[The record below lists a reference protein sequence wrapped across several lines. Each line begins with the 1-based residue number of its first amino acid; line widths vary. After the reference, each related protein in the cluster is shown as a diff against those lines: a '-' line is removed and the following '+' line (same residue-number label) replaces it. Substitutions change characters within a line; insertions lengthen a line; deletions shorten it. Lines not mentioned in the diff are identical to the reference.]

1 MAQRRVKPAELEEN
15 DVDLKKLK
23 NWFHKIRRLDFY
35 GAILAEEAVTRLA
48 GCEALLET
56 YAQDVF
62 AAQDENPSG
71 GL

>member
-1 MAQRRVKPAELEEN
+1 VKPAELEEN

-23 NWFHKIRRLDFY
+23 NWFYKIRRFDFY
-35 GAILAEEAVTRLA
+35 GAILAEEAVTRFA

-62 AAQDENPSG
+62 AAQDKNPSD